1 MACRARSYMDNVR
14 PPRNNVWMTVANE
27 PAILLEARALGFLR
41 QDELVFGPLDF
52 VLHAGEIAL
61 VEGDNGS
68 GKTTLMRVLTG
79 MLRAGEGE
87 VRLEGAAFSL
97 DTMAGA
103 VVFLGH
109 HLGLKLDLSPRE
121 NLAVSTGLYG
131 QRDGANADAAL
142 AEVGLAGYEDEPVRR
157 LSAGQKKRAALAR
170 LLIVPARVW
179 LLDEPYA
186 NLDREGIAMVNRL
199 LAQHTARGGA
209 ALVTS
214 HGAVSFAGGEPRRIR
229 LHA

>member
-1 MACRARSYMDNVR
+1 MDIHASA
-14 PPRNNVWMTVANE
+14 RNNLRMISATD
-27 PAILLEARALGFLR
+27 PAPLLEARALSFLR
-41 QDELVFGPLDF
+41 QDEPVFGPLDF
-52 VLHAGEIAL
+52 ALHPGEIAL

-79 MLRAGEGE
+79 MLRPGEGE
-87 VRLEGAAFSL
+87 VRLDGAAFSL

-103 VVFLGH
+103 VAFLGH
-109 HLGLKLDLSPRE
+109 HLGLKLDLSARE
-121 NLAVSTGLYG
+121 NLRVSAGLYG
-131 QRDGANADAAL
+131 QREGTDAASAL
-142 AEVGLAGYEDEPVRR
+142 ADVGLAGFEDEPVRR

-170 LLIVPARVW
+170 LLLVPARVW

-186 NLDREGIAMVNRL
+186 NLDREGIALVNRL
-199 LAQHTARGGA
+199 LEAHAARGGA

-214 HGAVSFAGGEPRRIR
+214 HGAVRFAGGEPRRIR